1 MKADMTTSAI
11 RGSSQN
17 RQMNSMTLSCSQMT
31 TLNALSAAQLRRL
44 SSDLIGALQCYSLR
58 TVPR

>member
-1 MKADMTTSAI
+1 MKADMTTSTI
-11 RGSSQN
+11 SGSSQN

-31 TLNALSAAQLRRL
+31 ALNTLSTAQLRRW